1 MIDGKAFTDV
11 VMLARRNSIFLP
23 ENHMFLLANAHAYGY
38 EVTDKGV
45 IVDKE
50 GTPLA
55 QTHEDYETIIMKAKK
70 QVVSSSSIG
79 ADLIGN

>member
-11 VMLARRNSIFLP
+11 VMIARRNSIFLP
-23 ENHMFLLANAHAYGY
+23 ENRMFLLANAHAYGY